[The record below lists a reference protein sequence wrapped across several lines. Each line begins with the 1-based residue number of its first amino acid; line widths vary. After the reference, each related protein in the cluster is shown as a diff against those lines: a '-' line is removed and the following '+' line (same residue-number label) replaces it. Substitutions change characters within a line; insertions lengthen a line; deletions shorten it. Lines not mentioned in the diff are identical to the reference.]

1 MSIGTRIVSVR
12 GFRRMT
18 QDQLGGLVGVTK
30 QTVSGWERDPGNE
43 HDEWAVW
50 VLGEDGRRLGYVDR
64 RYSRQVAEALEA
76 GEELVGL
83 VMSEYDPDDPEPPEV
98 WVKTA
103 PEPATGFW
111 ANHVG
116 LAVALVLLAL
126 AVAAWLAVSS
136 CVRGILA

>member
-1 MSIGTRIVSVR
+1 MVDVSFRMKSWVYNGRRRYEIGDALT
-12 GFRRMT
+12 
-18 QDQLGGLVGVTK
+18 L
-30 QTVSGWERDPGNE
+30 ERDPGNE

-50 VLGEDGRRLGYVDR
+50 VLDEDGRRLGHVDR

-103 PEPATGFW
+103 PGPATGFW

-126 AVAAWLAVSS
+126 AAAAWLAVSS

>member
-1 MSIGTRIVSVR
+1 MVDVSFRMKSWVYNGRRRYEIG
-12 GFRRMT
+12 
-18 QDQLGGLVGVTK
+18 DGLTL
-30 QTVSGWERDPGNE
+30 ERDPGNE

-50 VLGEDGRRLGYVDR
+50 VLDEDGRRLGHVDR

-103 PEPATGFW
+103 PGPATGFW

-126 AVAAWLAVSS
+126 AAAAWLAVSS

>member
-1 MSIGTRIVSVR
+1 MVDVSFRMKSWVHHGRRRYEIG
-12 GFRRMT
+12 
-18 QDQLGGLVGVTK
+18 DGLTL
-30 QTVSGWERDPGNE
+30 ERDPGNE

-50 VLGEDGRRLGYVDR
+50 VLGEDGRRLGHVDR

-111 ANHVG
+111 SNHVG

-126 AVAAWLAVSS
+126 AAAAWLAVSS
-136 CVRGILA
+136 CVRGALA